1 MKQIIGSNLEQS
13 FIDFNIKAEKKFQ
26 AQPDF
31 FDISLQVW
39 ELSDDEFHKY
49 TLVSDLDWI
58 NEKHGWWVY
67 GGCNHPRHQTTQAK
81 IKGKQLT
88 VFTVEYDD
96 YSIGDYVD
104 LSDYLESHIGISK
117 YNNIAYYIHSL
128 AELNKMSKAEFMS
141 KFW

>member
-1 MKQIIGSNLEQS
+1 MKQLIGSNLEQS

-26 AQPDF
+26 AQPDI

-39 ELSDDEFHKY
+39 ELSDEEFHKY
-49 TLVSDLDWI
+49 SLISNLDWD
-58 NEKHGWWVY
+58 NDKHGWWVY
-67 GGCNHPRHQTTQAK
+67 GGCNHPKNQTTQAK
-81 IKGKQLT
+81 IKGNQLT
-88 VFTVEYDD
+88 VFIEDEEFFMNE
-96 YSIGDYVD
+96 YVD

-117 YNNIAYYIHSL
+117 YNNIAFYIHSL